1 METTNGITKNQ
12 SIVLFIISISTA
24 LIAVLVP
31 IFTYREAIN
40 LNSYK
45 IEEIKQ
51 NRGEAWSIQFEVD
64 KNQNQL
70 LKELNDL
77 SIEMKTQVLK

>member
-1 METTNGITKNQ
+1 METNNGITKNQ
-12 SIVLFIISISTA
+12 SIVLFIISITTA

-31 IFTYREAIN
+31 VMTYREAIN

-64 KNQNQL
+64 KNQNKL

-77 SIEMKTQVLK
+77 SIEMKTQISK

>member
-51 NRGEAWSIQFEVD
+51 NRGEAWTIQFEVD
-64 KNQNQL
+64 KNQNKL

-77 SIEMKTQVLK
+77 SIEMKTQILK

>member
-51 NRGEAWSIQFEVD
+51 NRGEAWTIQFEVD
-64 KNQNQL
+64 KNQNKL